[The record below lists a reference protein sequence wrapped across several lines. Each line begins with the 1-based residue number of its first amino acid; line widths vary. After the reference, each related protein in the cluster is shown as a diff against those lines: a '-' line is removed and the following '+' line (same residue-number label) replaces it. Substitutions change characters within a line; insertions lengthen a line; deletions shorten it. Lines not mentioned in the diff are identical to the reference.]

1 MKKEGCKG
9 EGKTFGSFNEVLLA
23 FENKAIDINAK
34 INVRHNSKWYKGTTV
49 GRVIINSILP
59 DEMEFVDDT
68 IDKKRLSKLVNDTYL
83 IAGNKKTVLF
93 LDKLKN
99 LGFNTATQ
107 AGLSIAIS
115 DIMIPESKDD
125 IISKAQKQVDDI
137 QNKFKRHV
145 LTDGERYNKVIDVW
159 TRATN
164 DIAASMM
171 DHLQSD
177 DQGFNP
183 VYMMADSGA
192 RGSQDQI
199 KQLAGMRGLMAKPK
213 KSMTGGKGEIIE
225 SPITSNFK
233 EGLSVQ
239 EYFISTHGARKGL
252 ADTALKTADAGYL
265 TRRLVDVAQDVVINE
280 IDCGTI
286 NGILAVDLK
295 EGEDII
301 EPLSE
306 RILGRTLLE
315 DFIEKGKV
323 LIKAGTMMRD
333 EEALVVSDSNI
344 ESLRIRSVLTCESL
358 RGVCAKC
365 YGWNPSNHKLVDL
378 GTSVGIQAAQSIG
391 EPGTQLTMRTFHT
404 GGIVD
409 SVDITSG
416 LPRIEELFEAR
427 SPKGQAVLSET
438 DGIVTIKEADDGG
451 RSISVVTSQK
461 KTDTYL
467 IKKGYQALV
476 ADGEI
481 IEKDAV
487 IAEFIETDE
496 NKSKSKTKK
505 TKKSIAKSNIL
516 ASAGGVVKVR
526 KNKVL
531 VLWYEEAV
539 NEYVIPANYKIIVR
553 NGQKVVVGDS
563 LTFGPKSPQQIL
575 SIQGQFAVQ
584 QYLVDEVQMVYRSQG
599 VKIHDKHI
607 ELIVSRMLKKVSID
621 EAGDL
626 ETLPGE
632 LMDQVKFNEM
642 NAQVIMEGKQPA
654 TATPV
659 LLGITRASLNTDS
672 FLAAASFQETTRVL
686 TEASV
691 NGEVDHLRGLK
702 ENVII
707 GRLIPTRNDF
717 VDKFVSFIE
726 IPFPYAFNDEFF
738 KWFEYKEWDR
748 LKGIFKEM
756 KRRRG
761 DGKAIKIDLSFSGQ
775 PKTRFLV
782 ESDEGQWFR
791 KAVEKIDFVVELLP
805 YHLDPEKLPPKTT
818 EIVYEFDKD
827 SVRWKINHAIA
838 NKEKFVNSENGWKVI
853 I

>member
-1 MKKEGCKG
+1 MHPANGKPLALPSQDMVLGTYYLTLMKEGVKG
-9 EGKTFGSFNEVLLA
+9 ENKSFGSFNEVLLA
-23 FENKAIDINAK
+23 FENKAVDINAK

-344 ESLRIRSVLTCESL
+344 ESLRIRSVLTC
-358 RGVCAKC
+358 
-365 YGWNPSNHKLVDL
+365 
-378 GTSVGIQAAQSIG
+378 
-391 EPGTQLTMRTFHT
+391 
-404 GGIVD
+404 
-409 SVDITSG
+409 
-416 LPRIEELFEAR
+416 
-427 SPKGQAVLSET
+427 
-438 DGIVTIKEADDGG
+438 
-451 RSISVVTSQK
+451 
-461 KTDTYL
+461 
-467 IKKGYQALV
+467 
-476 ADGEI
+476 
-481 IEKDAV
+481 
-487 IAEFIETDE
+487 
-496 NKSKSKTKK
+496 
-505 TKKSIAKSNIL
+505 
-516 ASAGGVVKVR
+516 
-526 KNKVL
+526 
-531 VLWYEEAV
+531 
-539 NEYVIPANYKIIVR
+539 
-553 NGQKVVVGDS
+553 
-563 LTFGPKSPQQIL
+563 
-575 SIQGQFAVQ
+575 
-584 QYLVDEVQMVYRSQG
+584 
-599 VKIHDKHI
+599 
-607 ELIVSRMLKKVSID
+607 
-621 EAGDL
+621 
-626 ETLPGE
+626 
-632 LMDQVKFNEM
+632 
-642 NAQVIMEGKQPA
+642 
-654 TATPV
+654 
-659 LLGITRASLNTDS
+659 
-672 FLAAASFQETTRVL
+672 
-686 TEASV
+686 
-691 NGEVDHLRGLK
+691 
-702 ENVII
+702 
-707 GRLIPTRNDF
+707 
-717 VDKFVSFIE
+717 
-726 IPFPYAFNDEFF
+726 
-738 KWFEYKEWDR
+738 
-748 LKGIFKEM
+748 
-756 KRRRG
+756 
-761 DGKAIKIDLSFSGQ
+761 
-775 PKTRFLV
+775 
-782 ESDEGQWFR
+782 
-791 KAVEKIDFVVELLP
+791 
-805 YHLDPEKLPPKTT
+805 
-818 EIVYEFDKD
+818 
-827 SVRWKINHAIA
+827 
-838 NKEKFVNSENGWKVI
+838 
-853 I
+853 

>member
-1 MKKEGCKG
+1 MG
-9 EGKTFGSFNEVLLA
+9 
-23 FENKAIDINAK
+23 
-34 INVRHNSKWYKGTTV
+34 
-49 GRVIINSILP
+49 
-59 DEMEFVDDT
+59 
-68 IDKKRLSKLVNDTYL
+68 
-83 IAGNKKTVLF
+83 
-93 LDKLKN
+93 
-99 LGFNTATQ
+99 Q
-107 AGLSIAIS
+107 A
-115 DIMIPESKDD
+115 
-125 IISKAQKQVDDI
+125 
-137 QNKFKRHV
+137 
-145 LTDGERYNKVIDVW
+145 
-159 TRATN
+159 
-164 DIAASMM
+164 
-171 DHLQSD
+171 
-177 DQGFNP
+177 
-183 VYMMADSGA
+183 
-192 RGSQDQI
+192 
-199 KQLAGMRGLMAKPK
+199 
-213 KSMTGGKGEIIE
+213 
-225 SPITSNFK
+225 
-233 EGLSVQ
+233 
-239 EYFISTHGARKGL
+239 
-252 ADTALKTADAGYL
+252 
-265 TRRLVDVAQDVVINE
+265 
-280 IDCGTI
+280 
-286 NGILAVDLK
+286 
-295 EGEDII
+295 
-301 EPLSE
+301 
-306 RILGRTLLE
+306 
-315 DFIEKGKV
+315 
-323 LIKAGTMMRD
+323 
-333 EEALVVSDSNI
+333 
-344 ESLRIRSVLTCESL
+344 
-358 RGVCAKC
+358 
-365 YGWNPSNHKLVDL
+365 
-378 GTSVGIQAAQSIG
+378 VGIIAAQSIG
-391 EPGTQLTMRTFHT
+391 EPGTQLTLRTFHT
-404 GGIVD
+404 GGIAGL
-409 SVDITSG
+409 DITSG
-416 LPRIEELFEAR
+416 LPRVEELFEAR

-584 QYLVDEVQMVYRSQG
+584 QYLVNEVQMVYRSQG

-642 NAQVIMEGKQPA
+642 NAQVITEGKEPA

-707 GRLIPTRNDF
+707 GRLIPTRDDF
-717 VDKFVSFIE
+717 VDKLKALSTVE
-726 IPFPYAFNDEFF
+726 EL
-738 KWFEYKEWDR
+738 EYEDN
-748 LKGIFKEM
+748 
-756 KRRRG
+756 
-761 DGKAIKIDLSFSGQ
+761 IDIL
-775 PKTRFLV
+775 
-782 ESDEGQWFR
+782 
-791 KAVEKIDFVVELLP
+791 
-805 YHLDPEKLPPKTT
+805 
-818 EIVYEFDKD
+818 
-827 SVRWKINHAIA
+827 
-838 NKEKFVNSENGWKVI
+838 NSEEEIQNGVVVGLSDNPESSEGPDSEE
-853 I
+853 